1 MRRKVFSLVFL
12 LFAST
17 ISVAQSATTWLR
29 GTVTDRQYASVVGA
43 QVTLSDPATSF
54 TRAVKTDTSGQYH
67 FLQIPP
73 GPYNVTVT
81 APGFGKTTE
90 QAVRLVVSTPS
101 TLNVTLKVQA
111 ATTVEVSGEV
121 ALINTQDATIGNAI
135 TAARIQALPFEG
147 RDPAGILSLQ
157 PGVVFVGKE
166 VDPGF
171 DSRSGSVSG
180 ARSDQT
186 NITLDGIDNN
196 NQTQGTA
203 FEGALRA
210 TLDSLQE
217 FRVTTSN
224 SNAEAG
230 RSSGAQVNLV
240 TKSGT
245 NNFHGTLYEYHRP
258 TFTTANNWFNKR
270 AQIAAGLENRPGKL
284 LRNTF
289 GGTVGGPIIKDRV
302 FFFGAY
308 EGHRRAESNQITRVV
323 PSEFLR
329 RGIIRYV
336 NDSGGITALQPSDL
350 AAMDPG
356 CSANGTCPL
365 GPGPNP
371 AVLAIW
377 QKYPLPN
384 TDAVGDG
391 LNFRGFTF
399 PGPTPGTLAT
409 YIAKFDFNLTRNGN
423 HRVFVRGGLQGDK
436 VTAQRDPVV
445 AQTGDGGPQFPGLP
459 ANITERNN
467 SRGLVAAYTALL
479 TPAIIN
485 NFRYGFIRQ
494 GTESVGLKTQ
504 AFNHWRGLDNPFG
517 FNTST
522 RGHVPVHNF
531 VDDVTWT
538 KGRHTLQFGGNARVI
553 NNLRTS
559 DSTSFFTTSSNVSWL
574 DNASISGSGSS
585 LDPGAFGF
593 PNVADSFSNN

>member
-17 ISVAQSATTWLR
+17 ISVAQSATTSLR
-29 GTVTDRQYASVVGA
+29 GTVTDPQNAAVVGA

-54 TRAVKTDTSGQYH
+54 TRTGKTDATGQYQ

-73 GPYNVTVT
+73 GTYNVTVT

-166 VDPGF
+166 VDQSF
-171 DSRSGSVSG
+171 DSRTGSVSG

-240 TKSGT
+240 T
-245 NNFHGTLYEYHRP
+245 
-258 TFTTANNWFNKR
+258 
-270 AQIAAGLENRPGKL
+270 
-284 LRNTF
+284 
-289 GGTVGGPIIKDRV
+289 
-302 FFFGAY
+302 
-308 EGHRRAESNQITRVV
+308 
-323 PSEFLR
+323 
-329 RGIIRYV
+329 
-336 NDSGGITALQPSDL
+336 
-350 AAMDPG
+350 
-356 CSANGTCPL
+356 
-365 GPGPNP
+365 
-371 AVLAIW
+371 
-377 QKYPLPN
+377 
-384 TDAVGDG
+384 
-391 LNFRGFTF
+391 
-399 PGPTPGTLAT
+399 
-409 YIAKFDFNLTRNGN
+409 
-423 HRVFVRGGLQGDK
+423 
-436 VTAQRDPVV
+436 
-445 AQTGDGGPQFPGLP
+445 
-459 ANITERNN
+459 
-467 SRGLVAAYTALL
+467 
-479 TPAIIN
+479 
-485 NFRYGFIRQ
+485 
-494 GTESVGLKTQ
+494 
-504 AFNHWRGLDNPFG
+504 
-517 FNTST
+517 
-522 RGHVPVHNF
+522 
-531 VDDVTWT
+531 
-538 KGRHTLQFGGNARVI
+538 
-553 NNLRTS
+553 
-559 DSTSFFTTSSNVSWL
+559 
-574 DNASISGSGSS
+574 
-585 LDPGAFGF
+585 
-593 PNVADSFSNN
+593 

>member
-1 MRRKVFSLVFL
+1 
-12 LFAST
+12 T
-17 ISVAQSATTWLR
+17 TSVAQSATTSLR
-29 GTVTDRQYASVVGA
+29 GTVTDPQNAAVVGA

-54 TRAVKTDTSGQYH
+54 TRTGKTDATGQYQ

-73 GPYNVTVT
+73 GTYNVTVT

-121 ALINTQDATIGNAI
+121 AFINTQDATIGNAI

-166 VDPGF
+166 VDQNF
-171 DSRSGSVSG
+171 DSRTGSVSG

-308 EGHRRAESNQITRVV
+308 EGQRRAESNQITRVV

-329 RGIIRYV
+329 QGIVRYV
-336 NDSGGITALQPSDL
+336 NDSGGITSLQPSDL
-350 AAMDPG
+350 AAMDPN

-377 QKYPLPN
+377 QQYPMPN
-384 TDAVGDG
+384 TDSVGDG
-391 LNFRGFTF
+391 LNFRGLTF
-399 PGPTPGTLAT
+399 SGPTPGKLDT
-409 YIAKFDFNLTRNGN
+409 YIAKFDFNITRNSN
-423 HRVFVRGGLQGDK
+423 HRAFVRAGLQG
-436 VTAQRDPVV
+436 
-445 AQTGDGGPQFPGLP
+445 
-459 ANITERNN
+459 
-467 SRGLVAAYTALL
+467 
-479 TPAIIN
+479 
-485 NFRYGFIRQ
+485 
-494 GTESVGLKTQ
+494 
-504 AFNHWRGLDNPFG
+504 
-517 FNTST
+517 
-522 RGHVPVHNF
+522 
-531 VDDVTWT
+531 
-538 KGRHTLQFGGNARVI
+538 
-553 NNLRTS
+553 
-559 DSTSFFTTSSNVSWL
+559 
-574 DNASISGSGSS
+574 
-585 LDPGAFGF
+585 
-593 PNVADSFSNN
+593 